1 MASQTYN
8 QKNQKNLPIGVVSVP
23 FPMQGHLN
31 QTLLLSNL
39 ISSYG
44 IQVHFAGSTTHNQ
57 QAKQRLHGWNQQNI
71 HFHDLQ
77 LPNLNSSIPPLF
89 NEKTTEFPSHLQPL
103 FDASLNLRQPM
114 FKLLQ
119 ELSLKYR
126 RIIVI
131 HDTLMA
137 YVVQDLK
144 FIPNAESYALHS
156 VSAFAIFF
164 HIWDSLSDGKPF
176 ELDDDIPNC
185 RDLLNEGCLT
195 QEFKEFIAL
204 QYKALDFESGRLY
217 NTCRLFE
224 GRYMNLLEKLPTN
237 ANKKL
242 FAMGPLNLVD
252 INRTNPSKIRHEC
265 LEWLDKHDKNSV
277 LFVSFGTSTS
287 LTEEQITELAIGLER
302 SDQKFLW
309 VLRMADGAQFSAE
322 DYMNKKNLLEGYES
336 KVKHKGMVVTDW
348 APQLEIL
355 AHSAIG
361 GFMSHCGWNS
371 SIESI
376 SMGVP
381 IIALPMHS
389 DQPKNS
395 IFLRDVLKICLLVRK
410 WEKRDELV
418 RWDVV
423 ENCVSRLMVSKEG
436 EEMRRRANELGRKVR
451 DSVEIGGTS
460 YLERDS
466 FITHISR

>member
-1 MASQTYN
+1 MAKKSVYFYFHPTCS
-8 QKNQKNLPIGVVSVP
+8 KNIYGV
-23 FPMQGHLN
+23 
-31 QTLLLSNL
+31 LS
-39 ISSYG
+39 I
-44 IQVHFAGSTTHNQ
+44 
-57 QAKQRLHGWNQQNI
+57 
-71 HFHDLQ
+71 
-77 LPNLNSSIPPLF
+77 
-89 NEKTTEFPSHLQPL
+89 
-103 FDASLNLRQPM
+103 
-114 FKLLQ
+114 
-119 ELSLKYR
+119 
-126 RIIVI
+126 
-131 HDTLMA
+131 
-137 YVVQDLK
+137 
-144 FIPNAESYALHS
+144 
-156 VSAFAIFF
+156 
-164 HIWDSLSDGKPF
+164 
-176 ELDDDIPNC
+176 
-185 RDLLNEGCLT
+185 LT
-195 QEFKEFIAL
+195 
-204 QYKALDFESGRLY
+204 
-217 NTCRLFE
+217 